1 VGSILIIDDE
11 DKLRQLLARIIGLE
25 GFQVWQAPDGRTAL
39 RMLDQH
45 NPDVV
50 LCDVKLPDAN
60 GVSLISEMKMRK
72 PATEFI
78 LLTAYGNIPDGVRA
92 IKNGAFEY
100 LTKADDN
107 DRIIPV
113 LHQALKKAGENKLHI
128 KSPEINKD
136 AAFDSIMA
144 NAPALQDA
152 LQTARKVSSTSTT
165 VLLTGETGT
174 GKEIFAK
181 AIHQAGPRS
190 KKNFVAIN
198 CAAFGK
204 DLLESEM
211 FGYRAGA
218 FTGAV
223 KDRNGLA
230 EEADGGTLFLDE
242 VAEMPVELQ
251 AKLLRL
257 LESGEFIK
265 VGDQK
270 PTKVD
275 LRLIAATHQ
284 NLEEAIRNGTF
295 REDLFYRLSVIQIQ
309 LPPLRERREDVIL
322 LAEYFLQ
329 LFSKKMS
336 KVIPVLSQEV
346 KEILLQYH
354 WPGNI
359 RELKN
364 LVERCVV
371 LADGNFVSVTDLPNS
386 LQQTVTPAYSLSP
399 SKTLSAFELASAEKL
414 HIQKV
419 LNYTGGNKTETAR
432 LLNIALTTLY
442 RKLDEFGLRN

>member
-25 GFQVWQAPDGRTAL
+25 GFKVWEAPDGRTAL
-39 RMLDQH
+39 RMLEQH

-60 GVSLISEMKMRK
+60 GVSLVSEMKARK
-72 PATEFI
+72 PAAEFI

-92 IKNGAFEY
+92 IKNCAFEY

-113 LHQALKKAGENKLHI
+113 LHQAVKKAIDNRRSK
-128 KSPEINKD
+128 KPETKIGSD
-136 AAFDSIMA
+136 FESIMA
-144 NAPALQDA
+144 HSPLLKDA
-152 LQTARKVSSTSTT
+152 LQTAQKVAATSTT

-174 GKEIFAK
+174 GKEIFAR
-181 AIHQAGPRS
+181 AIHAASARMA
-190 KKNFVAIN
+190 KNFVAIN

-223 KDRNGLA
+223 KDRMGLA

-265 VGDQK
+265 IGDQK
-270 PTKVD
+270 PTRVN

-284 NLEEAIRNGTF
+284 NLEEAIRKGTF
-295 REDLFYRLSVIQIQ
+295 REDLFYRLAVIQIQ
-309 LPPLRERREDVIL
+309 LPALRERREDIIP

-329 LFSKKMS
+329 HFSKSMS
-336 KVIPVLSQEV
+336 KSDLVLSQEV
-346 KEILLQYH
+346 NAILKQYN

-364 LVERCVV
+364 LIERCVV
-371 LADGNFVSVTDLPNS
+371 LTDGPSISASDLPFA
-386 LQQTVTPAYSLSP
+386 LRQEATPAAP
-399 SKTLSAFELASAEKL
+399 SFASKALSAFELASAEKL

-419 LNYTGGNKTETAR
+419 LSYTGGNKTETAR

-442 RKLDEFGLRN
+442 RKLDEFGLRS

>member
-1 VGSILIIDDE
+1 MGSILIIDDE

-25 GFQVWQAPDGRTAL
+25 GFEVWQAPDGRTAL
-39 RMLDQH
+39 HMLDQH

-60 GVSLISEMKMRK
+60 GVSLISEMKARK
-72 PATEFI
+72 PGTEFI

-113 LHQALKKAGENKLHI
+113 LHQAVKKAKQNKLHI
-128 KSPEINKD
+128 KSPEILTET
-136 AAFDSIMA
+136 AFDGIMA
-144 NAPALQDA
+144 YAPALQEA
-152 LQTARKVSSTSTT
+152 LQTAHKVSPTSTT

-223 KDRNGLA
+223 KDRKGLA

-251 AKLLRL
+251 PKLLRL

-284 NLEEAIRNGTF
+284 NLEQAIRKGTF

-309 LPPLRERREDVIL
+309 LPPLRERKEDIIPL
-322 LAEYFLQ
+322 SEYFLQ
-329 LFSKKMS
+329 HFSKSMHKTM
-336 KVIPVLSQEV
+336 PVLSKEV
-346 KEILLQYH
+346 IEILQQYN

-371 LADGNFVSVTDLPNS
+371 LVDNPTIAATDLPIA
-386 LQQTVTPAYSLSP
+386 LRQTATPLTSMGP

>member
-25 GFQVWQAPDGRTAL
+25 GFEVWQAPDGRTAL

-60 GVSLISEMKMRK
+60 GVSLISEMKARK

-113 LHQALKKAGENKLHI
+113 LHQALKNARLNKEAI
-128 KSPEINKD
+128 TSERTGGT
-136 AAFDSIMA
+136 AFDTIMA
-144 NAPALQDA
+144 NSPALKDA
-152 LQTARKVSSTSTT
+152 LNIARKVATSHTT

-181 AIHQAGPRS
+181 AIHNGGARS
-190 KKNFVAIN
+190 SKNFVAIN

-211 FGYRAGA
+211 FGYRSGA

-223 KDRNGLA
+223 KDRKGLA

-270 PTKVD
+270 TTKVD

-284 NLEEAIRNGTF
+284 NLEEAIRKGTF

-309 LPPLRERREDVIL
+309 LPPLRDRREDL
-322 LAEYFLQ
+322 LPLADWFLKH
-329 LFSKKMS
+329 FSQRMS
-336 KVIPVLSQEV
+336 KTITVLSQEV
-346 KEILLQYH
+346 KDIMLQYD

-371 LADGNFVSVTDLPNS
+371 LADGPGITASDMPIAMKQAEKSSAPTAAF
-386 LQQTVTPAYSLSP
+386 
-399 SKTLSAFELASAEKL
+399 KTLSAFELASAEKL

>member
-25 GFQVWQAPDGRTAL
+25 GFEVWQAPDGRTAL
-39 RMLDQH
+39 RMLEQH
-45 NPDVV
+45 NPEVV

-60 GVSLISEMKMRK
+60 GVSLVSEMKARK

-107 DRIIPV
+107 GRIIPV
-113 LHQALKKAGENKLHI
+113 LHQALKKAKQNIVIYK
-128 KSPEINKD
+128 PETNIGT
-136 AAFDSIMA
+136 AFDNIMA
-144 NAPALQDA
+144 HAPALLDA
-152 LQTARKVSSTSTT
+152 LQTARKVASSPTT

-181 AIHQAGPRS
+181 AIHEGGPRYA
-190 KKNFVAIN
+190 KNFVAIN
-198 CAAFGK
+198 CASFGK

-223 KDRNGLA
+223 KDRKGLA

-270 PTKVD
+270 PTKVN

-284 NLEEAIRNGTF
+284 NLEQAIIKGTF

-309 LPPLRERREDVIL
+309 LPPLRERREDIL
-322 LAEYFLQ
+322 PLAACFLQ
-329 LFSKKMS
+329 HFSKSMAKTIPFLS
-336 KVIPVLSQEV
+336 KEV
-346 KEILLQYH
+346 KEILQNYS

-364 LVERCVV
+364 LIERCMV
-371 LADGNFVSVTDLPNS
+371 LVDGPSISAADLPIALGQATTPS
-386 LQQTVTPAYSLSP
+386 PPAVT

>member
-1 VGSILIIDDE
+1 MASVLIIDDE

-25 GFQVWQAPDGRTAL
+25 GFEVWQAPDARTAL
-39 RMLDQH
+39 RMLEQH

-60 GVSLISEMKMRK
+60 GVSLVSEMKARK
-72 PATEFI
+72 PAVEFI

-113 LHQALKKAGENKLHI
+113 LHQAVKRANENSRNKK
-128 KSPEINKD
+128 PETKTGSD
-136 AAFDSIMA
+136 FDSIMA
-144 NAPALQDA
+144 HSPALKDA
-152 LQTARKVSSTSTT
+152 LQTARKVAATTTT

-181 AIHQAGPRS
+181 AIHQAGNRS
-190 KKNFVAIN
+190 AKNFVAIN
-198 CAAFGK
+198 CSSFGR

-223 KDRNGLA
+223 KDKKGLA

-284 NLEEAIRNGTF
+284 NLEEAIRKGTF
-295 REDLFYRLSVIQIQ
+295 REDLFYRLAVIQIQ
-309 LPPLRERREDVIL
+309 LPALRERREDIL
-322 LAEYFLQ
+322 PLAEYFLQ
-329 LFSKKMS
+329 HFSNSMAK
-336 KVIPVLSQEV
+336 PALVLSQEV
-346 KEILLQYH
+346 KAILQQNN

-364 LVERCVV
+364 LIERCVV
-371 LADGNFVSVTDLPNS
+371 LTDGPSISTADLPFA
-386 LQQTVTPAYSLSP
+386 LRQDAAPAASAFA

-442 RKLDEFGLRN
+442 RKLDEFGLRS